1 MEDDKIIA
9 LYWAR
14 KEEAISETDRKYG
27 SYCRSISFRILNDKE
42 DSEECVSDTWLHTW
56 NAIPPGKPEF
66 LAGFLGKIV
75 RNLSISK
82 YRAGHAQKR
91 GSGETQALLDEL
103 EECIPSGKSVE
114 DEIEGRETAAAINR
128 FLETLDAESRK
139 IFVRRYFW
147 AEPVK
152 ELAGNLNI
160 SEGKVKS
167 QLFRMRAKLKMHLEK
182 EGIAL

>member
-42 DSEECVSDTWLHTW
+42 DSEECVNDTWLHTW

-82 YRAGHAQKR
+82 YRAGKPPQRSIVFWKHWTPKAGKYL
-91 GSGETQALLDEL
+91 SGGISGQSRLRSWQA
-103 EECIPSGKSVE
+103 I
-114 DEIEGRETAAAINR
+114 
-128 FLETLDAESRK
+128 
-139 IFVRRYFW
+139 
-147 AEPVK
+147 
-152 ELAGNLNI
+152 
-160 SEGKVKS
+160 
-167 QLFRMRAKLKMHLEK
+167 
-182 EGIAL
+182 

>member
-42 DSEECVSDTWLHTW
+42 DSEECVNDTWLHTW

-103 EECIPSGKSVE
+103 EECRGRDRGQGNRRSDQSFSGNT
-114 DEIEGRETAAAINR
+114 GRRKPENICPAV
-128 FLETLDAESRK
+128 FLGR
-139 IFVRRYFW
+139 
-147 AEPVK
+147 
-152 ELAGNLNI
+152 AG
-160 SEGKVKS
+160 
-167 QLFRMRAKLKMHLEK
+167 
-182 EGIAL
+182 

>member
-42 DSEECVSDTWLHTW
+42 DSEECVNDTWLHTW

-103 EECIPSGKSVE
+103 EECIPSG
-114 DEIEGRETAAAINR
+114 NR

>member
-42 DSEECVSDTWLHTW
+42 DSEECVNDTWLHTW

-103 EECIPSGKSVE
+103 EECIPSGKVIE
-114 DEIEGRETAAAINR
+114 DEIEGRETAAAINSFSGNTGR
-128 FLETLDAESRK
+128 RKPENICPAVFLGR
-139 IFVRRYFW
+139 
-147 AEPVK
+147 
-152 ELAGNLNI
+152 AG
-160 SEGKVKS
+160 
-167 QLFRMRAKLKMHLEK
+167 
-182 EGIAL
+182 

>member
-42 DSEECVSDTWLHTW
+42 DSEECVNDTWLHTW

-114 DEIEGRETAAAINR
+114 DEIEGRETAILRLFIFCSSPHGQEATICSNSTQIWWIKKTT
-128 FLETLDAESRK
+128 ET
-139 IFVRRYFW
+139 
-147 AEPVK
+147 
-152 ELAGNLNI
+152 
-160 SEGKVKS
+160 
-167 QLFRMRAKLKMHLEK
+167 
-182 EGIAL
+182 

>member
-42 DSEECVSDTWLHTW
+42 DSEECVNDTWLHTW

-114 DEIEGRETAAAINR
+114 DEIEGRETPQRSIVFWKHWTPKAGKYLSGGISGQSRLRSWQAI
-128 FLETLDAESRK
+128 
-139 IFVRRYFW
+139 
-147 AEPVK
+147 
-152 ELAGNLNI
+152 
-160 SEGKVKS
+160 
-167 QLFRMRAKLKMHLEK
+167 
-182 EGIAL
+182 